1 VPYNIDKKKCKQSDG
16 DSGTHVLSYTDG
28 EGKDHDNCHT
38 SKKGAQGQ
46 IAAIEGDN
54 LAETDDMVFGGGGLA
69 ADDEGE
75 DDEGLEEALLR
86 KLVRERLLIHH
97 AKKMAMLR
105 EWVHL
110 TLLTEVQ
117 ANADL
122 AGVIETVL
130 ADNAETLGYEVE
142 QKSPKLYYT
151 RFGSSSIRD
160 SVLESGDLQ
169 SAITAAVKGDVDAQG
184 VPVDPN
190 APPAPF
196 PDADIGTVSLTA
208 HSRDLMEISAGGQK
222 IRIAFKGPSAG
233 GTGLKFEDVLFAWI
247 SYATEPRGEH
257 PLEAD
262 EIGRLKN
269 TFFPD
274 QAAAVLTD
282 AEAQEQ
288 LYDWLSPTGQ
298 VELEGSDRAGDKLL
312 LRLIKQAE
320 ASYAELQGNK
330 ELGTPEDVKFAG
342 GRGIKGDLLLVF
354 DNGEREVDLSLKAEE
369 KAGSNNFIFNK
380 DLGDGTKE
388 KTLGAESTPGRTGG
402 LQWKQNLIP
411 APGGVA
417 WWQIARK
424 NMVDKLPPGS
434 LTAEE
439 MEKFHTEMN
448 GGGQANLLKVRK
460 AIMQEKEDGGT
471 AYKESAKAQADALVA
486 LKDSLEVLA
495 GTNDGKRKIISL
507 LEEAQ
512 FGSSATRELFKLT
525 SSPSAAKAKREVSTI
540 DSLYTGDE
548 ITDETLAKV
557 EIPITQSKNTVTVEI
572 IYDNKKLNELKVS
585 GLKFRSSVF
594 GTKAS
599 ELSIKTRA

>member
-1 VPYNIDKKKCKQSDG
+1 MPYNIDKKKCKQSDG

-28 EGKDHDNCHT
+28 KGKDHDNCHT

-54 LAETDDMVFGGGGLA
+54 LAETDDMVFGGGGFA

-86 KLVRERLLIHH
+86 KLVRERLLIRH

-110 TLLTEVQ
+110 TLLVEQ
-117 ANADL
+117 AGADL
-122 AGVIETVL
+122 ASIIKAVL
-130 ADNAETLGYEVE
+130 DDNAETLGYEVE
-142 QKSPKLYYT
+142 QKSPKLYYA

-169 SAITAAVKGDVDAQG
+169 SAITAAVKGDVDEQG
-184 VPVDPN
+184 APVDPN

-196 PDADIGTVSLTA
+196 PDAVIGTVSLTA

-247 SYATEPRGEH
+247 SYATAPRGEH

-282 AEAQEQ
+282 EEAQEQ
-288 LYDWLSPTGQ
+288 IYDWLSPTGQ

-354 DNGEREVDLSLKAEE
+354 QAGREVDLSLKAEE
-369 KAGSNNFIFNK
+369 KAGTNNFIFNK
-380 DLGDGTKE
+380 DLGDGTNE
-388 KTLGAESTPGRTGG
+388 KTLGAASTPGRTGG
-402 LQWKQNLIP
+402 LQWNQNLIP

-424 NMVDKLPPGS
+424 NMVENLPPGT
-434 LTAEE
+434 LTDEE
-439 MEKFHTEMN
+439 MEDFHTSMN

-460 AIMQEKEDGGT
+460 ALAQDKEAGGT
-471 AYKESAKAQADALVA
+471 AYKESAKAQASALVA
-486 LKDSLEVLA
+486 LKDSLEELA
-495 GTNDGKRKIISL
+495 KSNDGKRKIISL

-557 EIPITQSKNTVTVEI
+557 NIPITQSKNTITVEI
-572 IYDNKKLNELKVS
+572 EYDGKKLNELKVS